1 MNEQNTG
8 FRHPTRL
15 THWTRGFLCAYAVV
29 MFFVFVQ
36 SGGILFGYAH
46 EARLPRFLPED
57 WQPVGRIAAMGSLV
71 LLLVWTHRANHNAR
85 ALGASGL
92 RFTPGAPVGWYFV
105 PIAWFWK
112 PFQAMREIWRA
123 SSRPADWEDRQ
134 ASALLGWWW
143 GLWLLALWGGF
154 LAQEVTIRKWGTVG
168 GAAADFGRAI
178 FAIPATLILIAIITN
193 IHRMQTDH
201 YLGD

>member
-1 MNEQNTG
+1 
-8 FRHPTRL
+8 
-15 THWTRGFLCAYAVV
+15 
-29 MFFVFVQ
+29 
-36 SGGILFGYAH
+36 
-46 EARLPRFLPED
+46 
-57 WQPVGRIAAMGSLV
+57 
-71 LLLVWTHRANHNAR
+71 
-85 ALGASGL
+85 
-92 RFTPGAPVGWYFV
+92 
-105 PIAWFWK
+105 
-112 PFQAMREIWRA
+112 MREIWRA

-168 GAAADFGRAI
+168 AAAADFGRAI